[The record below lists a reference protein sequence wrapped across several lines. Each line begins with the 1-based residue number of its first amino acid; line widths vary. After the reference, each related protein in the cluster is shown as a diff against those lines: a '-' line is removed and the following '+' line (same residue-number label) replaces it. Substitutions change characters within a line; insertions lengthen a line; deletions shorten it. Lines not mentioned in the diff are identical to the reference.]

1 MEVSEYFSNDLRYDH
16 NIWENELNFYK
27 KELGIFETRL
37 VEMLKRKPSREL
49 LRELEQYQ
57 NQFIRQK
64 QVVDNVNHKIHLYDD
79 ELKGIP
85 AEIMLT
91 LDSSEISKHREL
103 EGDIKITRKLY
114 FELRDRF
121 SSYLAKFQH

>member
-1 MEVSEYFSNDLRYDH
+1 MEVTEYFSNDLRYDH

-27 KELGIFETRL
+27 NEIGIFENRL
-37 VEMLKRKPSREL
+37 VEMLNRKPSKQL
-49 LRELEQYQ
+49 LKELEQYQ

-64 QVVDNVNHKIHLYDD
+64 EVVDEVNHKIHLYDD

-85 AEIMLT
+85 AEIMLDT
-91 LDSSEISKHREL
+91 SSIEITKHKEL

-114 FELRDRF
+114 FELREKF
-121 SSYLAKFQH
+121 SFYLEKFQH

>member
-1 MEVSEYFSNDLRYDH
+1 MEISEYFSNDLRYDH

-27 KELGIFETRL
+27 KELGIFESRL
-37 VEMLKRKPSREL
+37 VEMLNRKPTREL

-64 QVVDNVNHKIHLYDD
+64 EVVDNVNHKIHLYDD

-91 LDSSEISKHREL
+91 LDSNEITQHKEL
-103 EGDIKITRKLY
+103 ESDIKITRKLY

-121 SSYLAKFQH
+121 SGYLEKFQH